1 MGAEVPDAVMTD
13 PISPMEVLLMPV
25 GAIELAVDQPWPS
38 ERGLAVAALRQVL
51 AAQSTALPLGPET
64 AADDDGRLLSL
75 NRFALQLVTSGIA
88 ADQFAVDVKPWA
100 EEATAP
106 QLLLAAQVDE
116 ENAVVAFGGVLTGPE
131 FLALAGTAERHGAQL
146 LLDAE
151 AFKGGVERL
160 LTLVQLLEPA
170 ALPRVALTGVLAGV
184 QRQVVAIA
192 DWLGGQIDGA
202 LQQVFGA
209 KWQPITQSAFF
220 SGGAAAAAEGDG
232 LALVAIPL
240 GLDLVQLVC
249 GQAAEN
255 CVERFV
261 LQMVATG
268 SDPARPDGLVLRLIA
283 SKTGDLLPDG
293 LTITVRQGS
302 HEQRQSASGSTQ
314 IELMFAGGDEL
325 IDVRLSYPGSSDL
338 VLPPLQLP
346 G

>member
-1 MGAEVPDAVMTD
+1 MNESILPIEVM
-13 PISPMEVLLMPV
+13 PMPL
-25 GAIELAVDQPWPS
+25 GAIELSADQPWQS
-38 ERGLAVAALRQVL
+38 ERALAVAALQQVL
-51 AAQSTALPLGPET
+51 SGQASGLPLGPET
-64 AADDDGRLLSL
+64 AAEDDGRLLSL
-75 NRFALQLVTSGIA
+75 NRFALQLVTGGLL
-88 ADQFAVDVKPWA
+88 ADQIAVDAKPWA

-106 QLLLAAQVDE
+106 QLLLAAHVDE
-116 ENAVVAFGGVLTGPE
+116 ENAVVAFGGVLTGAE
-131 FLALAGTAERHGAQL
+131 FVALACDAERCGDQL
-146 LLDAE
+146 LLDAT

-160 LTLVQLLEPA
+160 LTLVQVLEPA
-170 ALPRVALTGVLAGV
+170 ALPRLALAGGV
-184 QRQVVAIA
+184 DLQRQVVAIA
-192 DWLGGQIDGA
+192 DWLGGQLDGA
-202 LQQVFGA
+202 LEQIFGA
-209 KWQPITQSAFF
+209 QWQPITQGAFF
-220 SGGAAAAAEGDG
+220 SGGAAAAERDA

-255 CVERFV
+255 CIERFV

-283 SKTGDLLPDG
+283 SMAGDLLPDG

-314 IELMFAGGDEL
+314 IELMFAGGAEL
-325 IDVRLSYPGSSDL
+325 IDVSLSYPGSSDL

>member
-1 MGAEVPDAVMTD
+1 
-13 PISPMEVLLMPV
+13 MEVLPMPA
-25 GAIELAVDQPWPS
+25 GAIELSVDQPWPS
-38 ERGLAVAALRQVL
+38 ERGFAVAALRQVL

-64 AADDDGRLLSL
+64 AADDVGRLLSL

-88 ADQFAVDVKPWA
+88 ADQIAVDAKPWA

-131 FLALAGTAERHGAQL
+131 FVALAGTAERHGSQL

-184 QRQVVAIA
+184 QRQVVVIA
-192 DWLGGQIDGA
+192 DWLGGQLDGA

-209 KWQPITQSAFF
+209 QWQPLTQGAFF
-220 SGGAAAAAEGDG
+220 GGGAAAAERDA

-240 GLDLVQLVC
+240 GLDGRQLVC
-249 GQAAEN
+249 GQAAEG
-255 CVERFV
+255 CIERFV

-268 SDPARPDGLVLRLIA
+268 ADPTRPDGLVLRLTA
-283 SKTGDLLPDG
+283 AMAGDLLPDG
-293 LTITVRQGS
+293 LVITARQGS
-302 HEQRQSASGSTQ
+302 HEQRQNASSSTQ
-314 IELMFAGGDEL
+314 IELVFGGGTEL

>member
-1 MGAEVPDAVMTD
+1 M
-13 PISPMEVLLMPV
+13 
-25 GAIELAVDQPWPS
+25 
-38 ERGLAVAALRQVL
+38 
-51 AAQSTALPLGPET
+51 
-64 AADDDGRLLSL
+64 
-75 NRFALQLVTSGIA
+75 
-88 ADQFAVDVKPWA
+88 
-100 EEATAP
+100 
-106 QLLLAAQVDE
+106 DE
-116 ENAVVAFGGVLTGPE
+116 ENAVVAFGGVLTGAE
-131 FLALAGTAERHGAQL
+131 FVALARDAERSGDLL
-146 LLDAE
+146 LLDAA

-170 ALPRVALTGVLAGV
+170 ALPRLALPGGVDL

-192 DWLGGQIDGA
+192 DWLGGQLYGA
-202 LQQVFGA
+202 LEQIFGA
-209 KWQPITQSAFF
+209 QWQPITQGAFF
-220 SGGAAAAAEGDG
+220 SGGAAAAERDA

-255 CVERFV
+255 CIERFV

-283 SKTGDLLPDG
+283 SMAGDLLPDG

-314 IELMFAGGDEL
+314 IELMFAGGAEL
-325 IDVRLSYPGSSDL
+325 IDVSLSYPGSSDL

>member
-1 MGAEVPDAVMTD
+1 
-13 PISPMEVLLMPV
+13 MEVIPMPL
-25 GAIELAVDQPWPS
+25 GAIELSADQAWQS
-38 ERGLAVAALRQVL
+38 VRALAVTALQQVL
-51 AAQSTALPLGPET
+51 ACQSKALPLGPET

-75 NRFALQLVTSGIA
+75 NSFALQLVTGGLL
-88 ADQFAVDVKPWA
+88 ADQIAVDAKPWA

-106 QLLLAAQVDE
+106 QLLLAAHVDE
-116 ENAVVAFGGVLTGPE
+116 ENAVVAFGGVLTGAE
-131 FLALAGTAERHGAQL
+131 FVALARDAERSGDQL
-146 LLDAE
+146 LLDAA

-160 LTLVQLLEPA
+160 LTLVQVLEPA
-170 ALPRVALTGVLAGV
+170 ALPRFALAGGV
-184 QRQVVAIA
+184 DLQRQFVAIA
-192 DWLGGQIDGA
+192 DWLGGQLDGA
-202 LQQVFGA
+202 LAQIFGA
-209 KWQPITQSAFF
+209 QWQPVTQGAFF
-220 SGGAAAAAEGDG
+220 SGGAAAAERDA

-240 GLDLVQLVC
+240 GLDGVQLVC

-255 CVERFV
+255 CIERFV

-283 SKTGDLLPDG
+283 FMAGDLLPDG

-314 IELMFAGGDEL
+314 IELMFAGGAEL
-325 IDVRLSYPGSSDL
+325 IDVSLSYPGSSDL